1 MKYRKNEVDRNLML
15 KMKGYGKQLS
25 ADIANNI
32 TNQQLTLDE
41 FIKGMKECDIKGLP
55 NTKIVW
61 NLSAFVNIISIDL
74 KIITRD
80 LALAE
85 DDWSQRH
92 YIRQAYLLIYE
103 FYKTYYAEQKD
114 YYILINEKLDITELN
129 AEKQK
134 VVVSLREYKKKYERI
149 FYDIRNTTIAHRD
162 QDVIHQVE
170 MIENLNY
177 SEAISIIANFDV
189 ILNQLGKFMQN
200 VISIGMSNLSK
211 FL

>member
-1 MKYRKNEVDRNLML
+1 MNYRKTGVDKNLML
-15 KMKGYGKQLS
+15 KMKGFEKQLS
-25 ADIANNI
+25 TDIANNI

-41 FIKGMKECDIKGLP
+41 FIKGIKECDIKSLP

-92 YIRQAYLLIYE
+92 YIRQAYLLIHE
-103 FYKTYYAEQKD
+103 FYKTYYAEQKS
-114 YYILINEKLDITELN
+114 YYILINEKLNITELN
-129 AEKQK
+129 VEKQE
-134 VVVSLREYKKKYERI
+134 VVKSLREYKKQYEKT
-149 FYDIRNTTIAHRD
+149 FYAIRNTTIAHRD
-162 QDVIHQVE
+162 QDVMHQVE

-177 SEAISIIANFDV
+177 SEAIEIIINFDT
-189 ILNQLGKFMQN
+189 ILNQLGKFMQK
-200 VISIGMSNLSK
+200 VIAIGMANLSK

>member
-1 MKYRKNEVDRNLML
+1 MNYRKNGVDRNLML
-15 KMKGYGKQLS
+15 KMKGYGKQLT

-41 FIKGMKECDIKGLP
+41 FIKGIKECDIKSLP

-114 YYILINEKLDITELN
+114 YYILINEKLDITECR
-129 AEKQK
+129 K
-134 VVVSLREYKKKYERI
+134 
-149 FYDIRNTTIAHRD
+149 T
-162 QDVIHQVE
+162 
-170 MIENLNY
+170 
-177 SEAISIIANFDV
+177 
-189 ILNQLGKFMQN
+189 
-200 VISIGMSNLSK
+200 
-211 FL
+211 

>member
-1 MKYRKNEVDRNLML
+1 MNYRKNGVDRNLML
-15 KMKGYGKQLS
+15 KMKGYGKQLT

-41 FIKGMKECDIKGLP
+41 FIKGIKECDIKSLP

-129 AEKQK
+129 AEKHEIII
-134 VVVSLREYKKKYERI
+134 SLREYKKQYEKI
-149 FYDIRNTTIAHRD
+149 FYAIRNTTIAHRN
-162 QDVIHQVE
+162 QDVLLQVE

-177 SEAISIIANFDV
+177 SEAIEIIIKFDT
-189 ILNQLGKFMQN
+189 ILNQLGRFMQN
-200 VISIGMSNLSK
+200 VIAIGIFNLSK